1 MSVINPLLKK
11 YYLVCLIDLRNSD
24 YVVVLDEIHY
34 AKEVEPFCDIVVE
47 INGIFAHE
55 SPGLEER
62 PSFGWD
68 TNCGS
73 TTVAE

>member
-24 YVVVLDEIHY
+24 HVVVLDEIHY

-47 INGIFAHE
+47 INGIWAA
-55 SPGLEER
+55 
-62 PSFGWD
+62 
-68 TNCGS
+68 
-73 TTVAE
+73 V